1 MSGFVDTMEQSIL
14 NLFLRTTAWTL
25 PAALHFG
32 LSTTT
37 PTEAAGN
44 FTEPVGNNYARVSVT
59 RGTGEFTAATG
70 TAPAVADNT
79 NVIQFPV
86 PSGAWGTITHIGA
99 FDASSAGNLIWWAA
113 LTTPQAAGTG
123 NDVEVAVGALDFKL
137 GDPGDSF

>member
-44 FTEPVGNNYARVSVT
+44 
-59 RGTGEFTAATG
+59 
-70 TAPAVADNT
+70 
-79 NVIQFPV
+79 
-86 PSGAWGTITHIGA
+86 
-99 FDASSAGNLIWWAA
+99 LIWWAA

-123 NDVEVAVGALDFKL
+123 NDVEVAAGALDFKL